1 MTTGVVFDIK
11 QLAVFDGPGARTT
24 VFMKGCPLRC
34 RWCHNPEG
42 LSAERQL
49 MVSQNSCRHCGK
61 CRAVC
66 PSPEKCI
73 LCGQCIKVC
82 PDGLRKICGTEFA
95 PPELAALLLKDREVL
110 EMMGGGVTFSGGE
123 PTMQAQFVMETVQLL
138 QGMHCAVETCG
149 YCRPELFQSFIAM
162 MDYVM
167 MDIKLVDEAEH
178 KKWTGMS
185 NTVILQNLAWLKQ
198 SGKPFR
204 IRIPVM
210 PGVNDTDENFAA
222 TAELLKGCA
231 TLEKVELMPYHKTA
245 GAKYSMVMREY
256 DPGFD
261 VNAAPRLNTELFESY
276 GIPCT
281 HM

>member
-1 MTTGVVFDIK
+1 MTNGVVFDIK

-82 PDGLRKICGTEFA
+82 PDGLRKICGTEFT

-123 PTMQAQFVMETVQLL
+123 PMMQAQFVMETVQLL

-149 YCRPELFQSFIAM
+149 YCIRLHAKK
-162 MDYVM
+162 
-167 MDIKLVDEAEH
+167 IKA
-178 KKWTGMS
+178 
-185 NTVILQNLAWLKQ
+185 
-198 SGKPFR
+198 
-204 IRIPVM
+204 
-210 PGVNDTDENFAA
+210 
-222 TAELLKGCA
+222 
-231 TLEKVELMPYHKTA
+231 
-245 GAKYSMVMREY
+245 
-256 DPGFD
+256 
-261 VNAAPRLNTELFESY
+261 
-276 GIPCT
+276 
-281 HM
+281 